1 MTLKEKLEAI
11 GGCGDGNCHVHVRG
25 GMHTNGG
32 CRCFKQND
40 GIKAQRVIRAYK
52 EEIQDLQDEICR
64 LESINE
70 VLRLTI
76 SDIYC
81 R

>member
-11 GGCGDGNCHVHVRG
+11 GGCGDGNCKVHVRG

-32 CRCFKQND
+32 CRCFYRND
-40 GIKAQRVIRAYK
+40 GIKAQRVLTAYK
-52 EEIQDLQDEICR
+52 QEIQDLQDEICR

-70 VLRLTI
+70 VLKSTI
-76 SDIYC
+76 SDIY
-81 R
+81 

>member
-52 EEIQDLQDEICR
+52 GEVER
-64 LESINE
+64 L
-70 VLRLTI
+70 RGT
-76 SDIYC
+76 
-81 R
+81 